1 MFFYKTIGKLLKL
14 TWIYGC
20 FKVDL
25 ADFVSI
31 GFCVLIL
38 FLFLVAQKYITKK
51 PLSSFFEKNFS
62 VAFSCLFNFA
72 SRGVLSPNYNV
83 VTKPIKAL
91 CRLKSFKELVWTLK
105 NVPLWLCLI
114 SLFFQVAFGQI
125 LICRL

>member
-31 GFCVLIL
+31 VFCVLIL
-38 FLFLVAQKYITKK
+38 FLFWWRKNILLKSRCQVFLK
-51 PLSSFFEKNFS
+51 KNFS

-91 CRLKSFKELVWTLK
+91 RRLKSFKELVWTLK
-105 NVPLWLCLI
+105 NVPLRLCLI